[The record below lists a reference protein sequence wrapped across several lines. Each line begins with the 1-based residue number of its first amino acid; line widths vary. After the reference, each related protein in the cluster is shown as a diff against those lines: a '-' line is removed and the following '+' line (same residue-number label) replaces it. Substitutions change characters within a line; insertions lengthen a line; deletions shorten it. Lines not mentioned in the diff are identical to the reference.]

1 MRASLLLGCA
11 ALLASCAGAI
21 ESESIDDVGD
31 EAIESVSS
39 ELTYRPLRG
48 FGRSVHVAEVDLCEA
63 GLEVRASGPGDG
75 TRTVSSFAARVGAL
89 VAINGGH
96 SWSGAPSVSASGG
109 QFFGRADQGDVGQAV
124 FGPGLAEF
132 IHMHTAYAA
141 APNHR
146 EVVSG
151 LLTLVHDG
159 VPQHAVLPNGE
170 YTCSVQHPRTLLG
183 LSADKRRLFMVVVD
197 GRAPA
202 QGRLGMTCGEAA
214 DFMVSLGAHWA
225 LNLDGGG
232 SSAMVVN
239 GRVVNVPSDGRE
251 RPVPTHLAVVRR
263 PGARGHCGS
272 APVQPPVTPP
282 VVTPP
287 SGCGVLAAD
296 ASLAVNGAVTS
307 CNGRFTFV
315 HQGDGN
321 VVLYDSGQPRW
332 STKTNGRA
340 TSVLAM
346 QGDGNLVLYAPGM
359 RPLWHTR
366 THGNA
371 GARLAVQDDGNVVL
385 YAATGRVLWATG
397 TGVASPP
404 PPVQPP
410 PVAPTPT
417 PPPMVPTA
425 SPCGRLGA
433 NEALGP
439 NESVTS
445 CDGRFSLVHQSDGNV
460 VLYQEGVARWSSR
473 TAGKASSTLVMQGDG
488 NLVLYGP
495 WLNALWSSRTPGAAN
510 AFLAVQDDG
519 NVVLYSNGQPR
530 WSTGTCCR

>member
-1 MRASLLLGCA
+1 MRTTLLMGCVVALGAC
-11 ALLASCAGAI
+11 SGVI
-21 ESESIDDVGD
+21 EDADVEED
-31 EAIESVSS
+31 VIESVSS

-48 FGRSVHVAEVDLCEA
+48 FGRSVHVAEIDLCEP
-63 GLEVRASGPGDG
+63 GIELRATGPGDG

-96 SWSGAPSVSASGG
+96 SWGGAPSVSASGG
-109 QFFGRADQGDVGQAV
+109 QFFGRPDQGDVGQAV

-132 IHMHTAYAA
+132 IHQHTDYSPAST
-141 APNHR
+141 HR

-159 VPQHAVLPNGE
+159 VAQHATLPHAE
-170 YTCSVQHPRTLLG
+170 YTCSAQHPRTLLG
-183 LSADKRRLFMVVVD
+183 LSADKRKLFMVVVD

-202 QGRLGMTCGEAA
+202 QGRLGMTCREAA

-232 SSAMVVN
+232 STEMVVN
-239 GRVVNVPSDGRE
+239 GRIVNVPSDGRS
-251 RPVPTHLAVVRR
+251 RSVPTHLAVVRR
-263 PGARGHCGS
+263 PGARGHCPN
-272 APVQPPVTPP
+272 AQVQPPAPPP

-287 SGCGVLAAD
+287 SGCGVLAPD
-296 ASLAVNGAVTS
+296 ASLAVNGSVTS
-307 CNGRFTFV
+307 CNGRFSFV

-321 VVLYDSGQPRW
+321 VVLYDGGRPLW
-332 STKTNGRA
+332 STRTNGRA
-340 TSVLAM
+340 TSTLAM
-346 QGDGNLVLYAPGM
+346 QGDGNLVLYAPGL

-371 GARLAVQDDGNVVL
+371 GARLSVQDDGNVVL
-385 YAATGRVLWATG
+385 YAADARVLWATG
-397 TGVASPP
+397 TSVGAPPPPPVVQP

-410 PVAPTPT
+410 P
-417 PPPMVPTA
+417 PPPVPVRA
-425 SPCGRLGA
+425 CGRLGA

-445 CDGRFSLVHQSDGNV
+445 CDGRFTFVHQSDGNV
-460 VLYQEGVARWSSR
+460 VLYQQGVARWSSR
-473 TAGKASSTLVMQGDG
+473 TAGRSTGALVMQGDG

-495 WLNALWSSRTPGAAN
+495 FLNAVWSSRTPGLPN

-519 NVVLYSNGQPR
+519 NMVLSSNGQPR

>member
-1 MRASLLLGCA
+1 MRANLLVGCA
-11 ALLASCAGAI
+11 ALDGACGGSVSDLP
-21 ESESIDDVGD
+21 ED
-31 EAIESVSS
+31 EPIESVSS

-48 FGRSVHVAEVDLCEA
+48 FGRSIHVAEVDLCEA
-63 GLEVRASGPGDG
+63 GLELRATGPGDG
-75 TRTVSSFAARVGAL
+75 TRTVSSFASRVGAL

-124 FGPGLAEF
+124 FGPGLADF
-132 IHMHTAYAA
+132 IHMHTAYAR
-141 APNHR
+141 APGHQ

-232 SSAMVVN
+232 SSEMVVN
-239 GRVVNVPSDGRE
+239 GRIVNVPSDGRE

-263 PGARGHCGS
+263 PGARGHCPS
-272 APVQPPVTPP
+272 APVQPPTPP
-282 VVTPP
+282 VVQPP
-287 SGCGVLAAD
+287 ATGCGVLAPD
-296 ASLAVNGAVTS
+296 ASLGVNASVSS

-321 VVLYDSGQPRW
+321 VVLYDGGRALW
-332 STKTNGRA
+332 STRTNGRA
-340 TSVLAM
+340 TATLAM
-346 QGDGNLVLYAPGM
+346 QGDGNLVLYAPGQ
-359 RPLWHTR
+359 RALWHTR
-366 THGNA
+366 THGNG
-371 GARLAVQDDGNVVL
+371 GARLVVQDDGNVVL
-385 YAATGRVLWATG
+385 YAPTGRVLWATG
-397 TGVASPP
+397 TAVATP
-404 PPVQPP
+404 PPVQPPVTQPPPAPMPP
-410 PVAPTPT
+410 PVAPTPR
-417 PPPMVPTA
+417 A
-425 SPCGRLGA
+425 CGRLGA

-445 CDGRFSLVHQSDGNV
+445 CDGRFTFVHQSDGNV
-460 VLYQEGVARWSSR
+460 VLYQQGVARWSSR
-473 TAGKASSTLVMQGDG
+473 TAGRASSALVMQGDG

-495 WLNALWSSRTPGAAN
+495 ALNPLWSSRTPGAPN
-510 AFLAVQDDG
+510 ALLAVQDDG
-519 NVVLYSNGQPR
+519 NVVLYANGQPR
-530 WSTGTCCR
+530 WATGTCCR

>member
-1 MRASLLLGCA
+1 LLSGA
-11 ALLASCAGAI
+11 ALLVGCAGVI
-21 ESESIDDVGD
+21 EDERVGDIGD
-31 EAIESVSS
+31 EAIEAVSS

-63 GLEVRASGPGDG
+63 GLELRASGPADG

-197 GRAPA
+197 GRAAA

-263 PGARGHCGS
+263 PGSRGHCPS
-272 APVQPPVTPP
+272 EPVQPPAPPP
-282 VVTPP
+282 VVTLPAA
-287 SGCGVLAAD
+287 GCGVLAAD
-296 ASLAVNGAVTS
+296 ASLGVNTSVTS

-321 VVLYDSGQPRW
+321 VVLYDSGRALW
-332 STKTNGRA
+332 STKTGGRA
-340 TSVLAM
+340 TSTLAM
-346 QGDGNLVLYAPGM
+346 QGDGNLVLYGPGM
-359 RPLWHTR
+359 RALWHTR
-366 THGNA
+366 THGNV
-371 GARLAVQDDGNVVL
+371 GARLVVQDDGNVVL
-385 YAATGRVLWATG
+385 YASTGRVLWATG
-397 TGVASPP
+397 TAVASTPR
-404 PPVQPP
+404 PVQPP
-410 PVAPTPT
+410 VVQPPPTPT
-417 PPPMVPTA
+417 PQPPAPA
-425 SPCGRLGA
+425 ARPCGHLGV

-445 CDGRFSLVHQSDGNV
+445 CDGRFTLVHQGDGNV
-460 VLYQEGVARWSSR
+460 VLYQQGVARWSSR
-473 TAGKASSTLVMQGDG
+473 TAGKASSALVMQGDG

-495 WLNALWSSRTPGAAN
+495 WLNALWSSRTAGAPN
-510 AFLAVQDDG
+510 PVLAVQNDG
-519 NVVLYSNGQPR
+519 NVVLYANGQAR